1 MIQPSPLTD
10 GWNSTHSST
19 LTPMHLRKAKLMFFF
34 VRYPSSSVL
43 KTYFPDIKF
52 NKNNTAQLVKWF
64 SNFREFYYIQMEKY
78 ARQAISEGTKSAD
91 EVVVNMDAEI
101 IRALNLH
108 YNRNNHLEQIPEHFR
123 YVVEQTLREFFKAI
137 QEQKDQEQS
146 WKKAIYKVIARLDEP
161 VPEYFKSPTFLEQL
175 E

>member
-1 MIQPSPLTD
+1 MLLCRHHSLPCQEHPDALELIWISPC
-10 GWNSTHSST
+10 S
-19 LTPMHLRKAKLMFFF
+19 
-34 VRYPSSSVL
+34 
-43 KTYFPDIKF
+43 
-52 NKNNTAQLVKWF
+52 Q
-64 SNFREFYYIQMEKY
+64 
-78 ARQAISEGTKSAD
+78 
-91 EVVVNMDAEI
+91 
-101 IRALNLH
+101 
-108 YNRNNHLEQIPEHFR
+108 QIPEHFR